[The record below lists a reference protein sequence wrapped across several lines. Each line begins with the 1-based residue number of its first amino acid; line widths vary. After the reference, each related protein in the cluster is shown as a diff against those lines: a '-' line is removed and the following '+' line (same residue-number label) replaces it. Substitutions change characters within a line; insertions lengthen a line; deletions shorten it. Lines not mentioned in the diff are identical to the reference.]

1 MSRKVN
7 ANAYLHLLELRRE
20 LLQAIQ
26 AGHSVVEFTHTW
38 GGDSGYGSRDTP
50 RLDIEFEAR
59 ITRINGEPVPRVKR
73 STTNSS
79 KKGKR

>member
-1 MSRKVN
+1 MSQKVN
-7 ANAYLHLLELRRE
+7 SNAYLVFSEMLRE

-59 ITRINGEPVPRVKR
+59 ITRINGEPISRVKR
-73 STTNSS
+73 SNTNPT